1 MKTLIAVG
9 ITLLLSTEPCKCDL
23 MLQGQVFDERTGEGV
38 PHARVTIEHPK
49 STMSDPAD
57 YDGMFVFARICPGKQ
72 TIKVTAQGYHE
83 QTLSLD
89 LTKELETLKVTLKPL
104 QP

>member
-1 MKTLIAVG
+1 MTALIAVG
-9 ITLLLSTEPCKCDL
+9 ITLILSTEPCKCDL
-23 MLQGQVFDERTGEGV
+23 MLQGQVFDERTGAGV
-38 PHARVTIEHPK
+38 SYAIVTIEHPK

-57 YDGMFVFARICPGKQ
+57 YDGMFVFAKVCTGKQ
-72 TIKVTAQGYHE
+72 TIKVTAKGYQE

-89 LTKELETLKVTLKPL
+89 LTKGLETLKVMLKPL